1 MKLLTD
7 RLTALGRAILGVKA
21 EAPDAELVLRPYLYA
36 FTELPSPIRRAGTGT
51 AEVPT
56 ESFAYTLAYGI
67 AGVGAGGN
75 TDGPTL
81 SPGLWHFRGWA
92 RYQFSGTANF
102 VQAGAY
108 GLIDPAGNNLWFLR
122 VRNGGPLPLSVTVNI
137 DQLISLVDP
146 GWFIRQS
153 APATIAGD
161 IINQE
166 FQIVG
171 SKLI

>member
-1 MKLLTD
+1 VKLLTD
-7 RLTALGRAILGVKA
+7 RLTALARVITGVKA
-21 EAPDAELVLRPYLYA
+21 EASDAELVLRPFLYA
-36 FTELPSPIRRAGTGT
+36 FTELPSPIRKAGTGT
-51 AEVPT
+51 ADVVN

-67 AGVGAGGN
+67 AGAGAGGN

-81 SPGLWHFRGWA
+81 APGLWRFRGWA

-102 VQAGAY
+102 IPFGAY

-122 VRNGGPLPLSVTVNI
+122 VRNGGPLPLNVTVPI
-137 DQLISLVDP
+137 DMTINLVDA
-146 GWFIRQS
+146 GWFIRQA

-171 SKLI
+171 SKLV

>member
-7 RLTALGRAILGVKA
+7 RLTALARSITGVKA
-21 EAPDAELVLRPYLYA
+21 EAQDAELILRPNLYA
-36 FTELPSPIRRAGTGT
+36 FTELPSPIRRAGTGPAET
-51 AEVPT
+51 AT

-67 AGVGAGGN
+67 TGAAAGGN

-81 SPGLWHFRGWA
+81 APGLWHFRGWA

-102 VQAGAY
+102 VPFGAY
-108 GLIDPAGNNLWFLR
+108 GLIDPPGNNLWFLR
-122 VRNGGPLPLSVTVNI
+122 VRNGGPLPLNVTVNI
-137 DQLISLVDP
+137 DQLISLIDP
-146 GWFIRQS
+146 GWFIRQV

-171 SKLI
+171 SKLV

>member
-1 MKLLTD
+1 MKILTD
-7 RLTALGRAILGVKA
+7 RLTALARVVAGIKA
-21 EAPDAELVLRPYLYA
+21 EAPDAELILRPNLYVY
-36 FTELPSPIRRAGTGT
+36 TELPSPLRVAGTG
-51 AEVPT
+51 AAQLVN

-67 AGVGAGGN
+67 AGAGAGGN

-81 SPGLWHFRGWA
+81 SQGLWRFRGWA

-102 VQAGAY
+102 VPSGAY
-108 GLIDPAGNNLWFLR
+108 GIIDPSGNNLWFLR
-122 VRNGGPLPLSVTVNI
+122 VRNGGPLPLNVFVNI
-137 DQLISLVDP
+137 DMTISLVDA
-146 GWFIRQS
+146 GWFIRQV
-153 APATIAGD
+153 APATVAGD